1 MGLGGMRC
9 VGVGNG
15 EEVTVEWN
23 KGRAGVE
30 VGIDTFCRHSGPLRN
45 RSQNGVQGA
54 DLLEESPV
62 KDKREQWGPSEGEAI
77 LVPAKRG
84 GQEGCRRR
92 AGLAPPRH
100 RHGWEQPRE
109 RWIFVQTRGLQG
121 TAGELHPAA
130 PLAGL
135 SHPFLG
141 SAREWTEPR
150 RRDQSSISKGG
161 SQSLGVTEQVSSPWG
176 GEGGGLWDLWA
187 ESTAT

>member
-1 MGLGGMRC
+1 M
-9 VGVGNG
+9 GVGNG

-92 AGLAPPRH
+92 AGLAPPQH
-100 RHGWEQPRE
+100 RHGWEQP
-109 RWIFVQTRGLQG
+109 LDLCANQG
-121 TAGELHPAA
+121 TSGHSRGAA
-130 PLAGL
+130 
-135 SHPFLG
+135 SSCSLG
-141 SAREWTEPR
+141 WTQPPVSGISPGTDRATEKGSKQHLKGRQPEPR
-150 RRDQSSISKGG
+150 GH
-161 SQSLGVTEQVSSPWG
+161 
-176 GEGGGLWDLWA
+176 
-187 ESTAT
+187 